1 LSRGIDRVEEVW
13 KMSAYI
19 TDARWVSAGPHLGM
33 DWFAAEIAGKLTI
46 ETGFGE
52 TEGTFSAWTER
63 SVKGVNG
70 IQISGWSGYSYDP
83 EEGGEYKS
91 GQTLTPSVTLGPG
104 IGAKSAEVIWAQEY
118 WPPGGGMYDG
128 SGYIY
133 EGVKADI
140 AIDTEWGKTE
150 GSLSSMTWREIKVTN
165 GLQVR
170 EWGRVKYEG
179 KGGNVTYLRWIPS
192 TTTTL
197 D

>member
-19 TDARWVSAGPHLGM
+19 TDVSWFTGMHWGPDYFGSEV
-33 DWFAAEIAGKLTI
+33 WGKLTI

-52 TEGTFSAWTER
+52 TEGTFYSGTGH

-70 IQISGWSGYSYDP
+70 IQISKWSGYHYYP

-91 GQTLTPSVTLGPG
+91 GGTPIRVLTLGPG

-118 WPPGGGMYDG
+118 WPPGGGMVDG